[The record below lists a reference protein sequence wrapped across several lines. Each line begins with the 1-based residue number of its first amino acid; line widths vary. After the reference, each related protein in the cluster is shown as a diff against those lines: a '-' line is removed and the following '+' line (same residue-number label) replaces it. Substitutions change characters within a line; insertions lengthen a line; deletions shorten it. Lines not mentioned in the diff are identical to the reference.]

1 MTNSNLPAIKHFLKK
16 RLQNPLPFENIEN
29 EDIDEN
35 LKRFVTHL
43 MQNPPY
49 PIRICAVMVVL
60 FEKKG
65 QICLSFILRP
75 TASRVHPGQIAFPGG
90 GREDQ
95 DIDLEAT
102 AIRETVEEIGINVP
116 TENIL
121 GRLSDIYVGPS
132 NSLITPI
139 VAFLDH
145 APTYLADPK
154 EVAQV
159 LEVSLSDL
167 QNETNHS
174 VKEIKT
180 KLGAVKMPAFLI
192 DEHNIWG
199 ATARILRELI
209 KLLEELN

>member
-1 MTNSNLPAIKHFLKK
+1 MTNHILPTIKQFLKK
-16 RLQNPLPFENIEN
+16 RLQDPLPFENIEN

-49 PIRICAVMVVL
+49 PIRICAVMVLL
-60 FEKKG
+60 FEKEE

-75 TASRVHPGQIAFPGG
+75 KTSRVHPGQIAFPGG
-90 GREDQ
+90 GREEQ
-95 DIDLEAT
+95 DLNLEAT
-102 AIRETVEEIGINVP
+102 AIRETIEEVGVSIP
-116 TENIL
+116 TENVL
-121 GRLSDIYVGPS
+121 GRLSDVYVGPS

-145 APTYLADPK
+145 APTYSADPK

-167 QNETNHS
+167 QNKTNHTI
-174 VKEIKT
+174 KEIKT
-180 KLGAVKMPAFLI
+180 KLGTVEMPAFLI
-192 DEHNIWG
+192 KEHNIWG
-199 ATARILRELI
+199 ATARILRELV
-209 KLLEELN
+209 KVLEELD